1 MQFRSTRPLP
11 NTTAIAADWYR
22 RPNVTGF
29 SLLTSL
35 FAHILIILGI
45 GFMALSSTPDHIQPI
60 VLDFTLVDTA
70 DTPPEHTNVLAQHN
84 QRGGGDASPTAR
96 TVPFQLSL
104 KRPSLD
110 VQRYQRGFLP
120 NSSQRQREVVMVN
133 ATPITPTTMQ
143 AKLGQDPAAGN
154 TAAPRRETQTPNIPL
169 VAEVGRLQ
177 DRSQELAGHT
187 FISANTRESIYA
199 AYMATWRD
207 RVQRIGNLNYPSVV
221 RQQRLIGSVVL
232 EVVVGRSGNLLDIH
246 IVKSS
251 GRKTLDDTAIQLA
264 RLASPFAPLPAAI
277 RRKTSALHITR
288 TWRFT
293 NNAELFG
300 APQIRIN

>member
-1 MQFRSTRPLP
+1 
-11 NTTAIAADWYR
+11 
-22 RPNVTGF
+22 
-29 SLLTSL
+29 
-35 FAHILIILGI
+35 
-45 GFMALSSTPDHIQPI
+45 
-60 VLDFTLVDTA
+60 
-70 DTPPEHTNVLAQHN
+70 
-84 QRGGGDASPTAR
+84 
-96 TVPFQLSL
+96 
-104 KRPSLD
+104 
-110 VQRYQRGFLP
+110 
-120 NSSQRQREVVMVN
+120 MVN
-133 ATPITPTTMQ
+133 ATPITPTNMQ
-143 AKLGQDPAAGN
+143 AKLGQDPAADN

-232 EVVVGRSGNLLDIH
+232 EVVVGRSGNLLGIH
-246 IVKSS
+246 IVKPS
-251 GRKTLDDTAIQLA
+251 GRKTLDDAAIQLA

-300 APQIRIN
+300 APRIRIN